1 MGWKMRLGFSA
12 TAGLAVLT
20 LCSGMAFAQKSG
32 GILKLALLDTPP
44 SGSLHEEATIATIA
58 PFMPVFNNL
67 SLFDQHVPQNSTASI
82 VPELAT
88 EWSWSDDGKRP
99 PFDLDRMGGVLGQRV
114 YV

>member
-44 SGSLHEEATIATIA
+44 SGSLHEEATIATIT
-58 PFMPVFNNL
+58 PFIPVFKTL
-67 SLFDQHVPQNSTASI
+67 LIFDQHVTQNSTYSI
-82 VPELAT
+82 VPELAS
-88 EWSWSDDGKRP
+88 ECRWRDSGKRLT
-99 PFDLDRMGGVLGQRV
+99 FTFTERV
-114 YV
+114 RWHEGRPRR